1 MKTHMNDTQLETI
14 EQIEAFLSGTQT
26 VELIIEGKKERYSW
40 IQRTLIRL
48 NYLQLSK
55 AKKGIVMRY
64 LGKITGY
71 SPAQVKRLIKQYR
84 EKGRLQRKQ
93 RTVKRF
99 SQKYTVEDKLLLAA
113 LDERHG
119 TLSGPATKKLCE
131 RAYTIFGE
139 CEYERLATIS
149 ISHLYNLR
157 RSTTYLRQRRQFNK
171 TKPVTC
177 LIGERRKPNPQ
188 GQPGFIR
195 IDSVHQGD
203 QDGIK
208 GVYHVNAVDE
218 ITQFEIIASV
228 EKISE
233 RYLIPVLE
241 QMLEAF
247 PFAIQSFHS
256 DNGSEYINKQVA
268 KLLNK
273 LLIEFTKSRA
283 RQSNDNAL
291 AESKNAALVRK
302 HFGYSHIPQKWA
314 ALINQFNRDYLNP
327 YINYHRPCFFPI
339 TVVDAKG
346 KHKKTYPYSE
356 MMTPYDKLKSLPD
369 AAQYLK
375 PQMNFEQL
383 DNVAYAMSDNQAAEQ
398 LREAKG
404 KLFRTIF
411 NNPPKA
417 A

>member
-1 MKTHMNDTQLETI
+1 MNDTQLETI

-26 VELIIEGKKERYSW
+26 VELIIEGKAKRYLW

-48 NYLQLSK
+48 SYLQLSK

-64 LGKITGY
+64 LGKMTGY

-84 EKGRLQRKQ
+84 EKGRLERKP
-93 RTVKRF
+93 RTVKSF
-99 SQKYTVEDKLLLAA
+99 SQKYTIQDKLLLAA

-139 CEYERLATIS
+139 GEYERLATIS

-157 RSTTYLRQRRQFNK
+157 QSTTYLRQRRQFTK
-171 TKPVTC
+171 TRPVTC

-203 QDGIK
+203 QDGMK
-208 GVYHVNAVDE
+208 GVYHINAVDE
-218 ITQFEIIASV
+218 ITQFEMVASV

-233 RYLIPVLE
+233 HYLIPVLE

-247 PFAIQSFHS
+247 PFVIQSFHS

-283 RQSNDNAL
+283 RQSTDNAL
-291 AESKNAALVRK
+291 AESKNGAVVRK

-314 ALINQFNRDYLNP
+314 PLINQFNHDYLNP
-327 YINYHRPCFFPI
+327 YINYHRPCFFPM

-346 KHKKTYPYSE
+346 KHKKTYPYSQ

-369 AAQYLK
+369 AARYLK
-375 PQMNFEQL
+375 PQMSFEKL
-383 DNVAYAMSDNQAAEQ
+383 DNIAYAMSDNQAAEQ
-398 LREAKG
+398 LRKAKRE
-404 KLFRTIF
+404 LFRTIF
-411 NNPPKA
+411 ENSPKA

>member
-1 MKTHMNDTQLETI
+1 MNDTQLETI
-14 EQIEAFLSGTQT
+14 EQIQIFLSGTQA
-26 VELIIEGKKERYSW
+26 VDFIIEDKANRYAW

-48 NYLQLSK
+48 HYLELSK

-64 LGKITGY
+64 LGKMTGY

-84 EKGRLQRKQ
+84 ETGRLERKQ
-93 RTVKRF
+93 RTVNSF
-99 SQKYTVEDKLLLAA
+99 SQKYSVQDKLNLAA
-113 LDERHG
+113 MDERHS

-139 CEYERLATIS
+139 EKYERLATIS

-157 RSTTYLRQRRQFNK
+157 QSNTYLRQRRQFDK
-171 TKPVTC
+171 TRPVTC
-177 LIGERRKPNPQ
+177 LIGERRKPNPE

-203 QDGIK
+203 QDGMK
-208 GVYHVNAVDE
+208 GVYHINAVDE
-218 ITQFEIIASV
+218 ITQFEIVASV

-241 QMLEAF
+241 QMLTDF
-247 PFAIQSFHS
+247 PFILQSFHS

-291 AESKNAALVRK
+291 AESKNAAIVRK
-302 HFGYSHIPQKWA
+302 HFGYVHIPQKWA
-314 ALINQFNRDYLNP
+314 PLINQFNQDTLNP
-327 YINYHRPCFFPI
+327 YINYHRPCFFPV

-346 KHKKTYPYSE
+346 KQKKTYPYSA

-375 PQMNFEQL
+375 LQMSFEKL
-383 DNVAYAMSDNQAAEQ
+383 DTLAYAMSDNQAAEH
-398 LREAKG
+398 LREAKQE
-404 KLFRTIF
+404 LFRSIF
-411 NNPPKA
+411 QNPPKA

>member
-1 MKTHMNDTQLETI
+1 MNDTQLETI
-14 EQIEAFLSGTQT
+14 EQIEAFLLGTQP
-26 VELIIEGKKERYSW
+26 VELIIEGKADRYVW
-40 IQRTLIRL
+40 IQRTLIRF
-48 NYLQLSK
+48 NYHQLRK
-55 AKKGIVMRY
+55 VKKGVVIRY
-64 LGKITGY
+64 LGKMTGY

-84 EKGRLQRKQ
+84 EKGRLERKQ
-93 RTVKRF
+93 RTVKSF
-99 SQKYTVEDKLLLAA
+99 SQKYTVQDKLLLAA

-139 CEYERLATIS
+139 CEYERLAIIS

-157 RSTTYLRQRRQFNK
+157 QSTPYMRQRHQFKK
-171 TKPVTC
+171 TRSVTC

-188 GQPGFIR
+188 GRPGFIR
-195 IDSVHQGD
+195 IDSIHQGD
-203 QDGIK
+203 QDGMK
-208 GVYHVNAVDE
+208 GVYHINAVDE
-218 ITQFEIIASV
+218 ITQFEIVASV

-247 PFAIQSFHS
+247 PFVILSFHS

-268 KLLNK
+268 NMLNK

-283 RQSNDNAL
+283 RQTNDNAL
-291 AESKNAALVRK
+291 AESKNGAVVRK
-302 HFGYSHIPQKWA
+302 HLGYSHIPQKWA
-314 ALINQFNRDYLNP
+314 PLINQLNQDYLNP
-327 YINYHRPCFFPI
+327 YINYHRPCFFPV
-339 TVVDAKG
+339 TVIDAKG

-369 AAQYLK
+369 AVQYLK
-375 PQMNFEQL
+375 PQMSFEKL
-383 DNVAYAMSDNQAAEQ
+383 DSIAYAMSDNQAAEQ
-398 LREAKG
+398 LCEAKRE
-404 KLFRTIF
+404 LFRTIF
-411 NNPPKA
+411 KNTPEA

>member
-1 MKTHMNDTQLETI
+1 MNDTQLETI
-14 EQIEAFLSGTQT
+14 EQIEAFLSGTQA
-26 VELIIEGKKERYSW
+26 VELIIEGKADRYLW

-48 NYLQLSK
+48 NYLQLSR

-64 LGKITGY
+64 LGKMTGY

-84 EKGRLQRKQ
+84 EKGRLERKQ
-93 RTVKRF
+93 RTVKSF
-99 SQKYTVEDKLLLAA
+99 SQKYTVQDKLLLAG

-139 CEYERLATIS
+139 CEYERIATIS

-157 RSTTYLRQRRQFNK
+157 QSTLYLRQRRQFNK
-171 TKPVTC
+171 TRPVTC
-177 LIGERRKPNPQ
+177 LIGERRKPNSQ

-203 QDGIK
+203 QDGMK
-208 GVYHVNAVDE
+208 GVYHINAVDE
-218 ITQFEIIASV
+218 ITQFEIVASV

-247 PFAIQSFHS
+247 PFVIQSFHS

-268 KLLNK
+268 KLLNR

-291 AESKNAALVRK
+291 AESKNGAVVRK

-314 ALINQFNRDYLNP
+314 PLINQFNQDYLNP
-327 YINYHRPCFFPI
+327 YINYHRPCFFPM

-375 PQMNFEQL
+375 PQMSFEQL
-383 DNVAYAMSDNQAAEQ
+383 DNIAYAMSDNQAAEQ
-398 LREAKG
+398 LREG
-404 KLFRTIF
+404 KRELFRTIF
-411 NNPPKA
+411 ENPPKA